1 MFTIIYLFI
10 LNHLENIKK
19 INLTIFDHI
28 FLFVVVF
35 RSTTI
40 IIGLISNL
48 FSYYNYFELLPL
60 YYGEGE
66 NANNNNETKTTR
78 EIVMTNGTW
87 GSTVRSVF
95 IYSTAALHMH
105 LTRAPGRGFGKIGTA
120 FGAFAI
126 DAGGKFVENAI
137 NDPSYIRDH
146 VKNWKMMWETDGNGA
161 ENREAVKVDVSADAS
176 LLNEVNNEAKKTVD
190 LNNAATFVP
199 SPSAPNLVTGP
210 SGENN
215 SELFSSINDLVVP
228 IIKTLKPQQV
238 GYSVELLMDQHHFI
252 AVCLFIMTL
261 SALFLFFVFLY
272 NIVLFIYKDKI
283 LNYFTNKY
291 IVLYLKLQFKILN
304 IEIIFIALLII
315 YYFYFLIIG
324 LHFLAIF
331 PISVNI

>member
-95 IYSTAALHMH
+95 IYSTAALH
-105 LTRAPGRGFGKIGTA
+105 
-120 FGAFAI
+120 
-126 DAGGKFVENAI
+126 
-137 NDPSYIRDH
+137 
-146 VKNWKMMWETDGNGA
+146 
-161 ENREAVKVDVSADAS
+161 
-176 LLNEVNNEAKKTVD
+176 
-190 LNNAATFVP
+190 
-199 SPSAPNLVTGP
+199 
-210 SGENN
+210 
-215 SELFSSINDLVVP
+215 
-228 IIKTLKPQQV
+228 
-238 GYSVELLMDQHHFI
+238 
-252 AVCLFIMTL
+252 
-261 SALFLFFVFLY
+261 
-272 NIVLFIYKDKI
+272 
-283 LNYFTNKY
+283 
-291 IVLYLKLQFKILN
+291 
-304 IEIIFIALLII
+304 
-315 YYFYFLIIG
+315 
-324 LHFLAIF
+324 
-331 PISVNI
+331 